1 MFYFSWVFVGWKE
14 RVWGKLTA
22 SLQAPWRS
30 WPIKWNPIFSLS
42 WICEKYEKD
51 ACLLSRQNVPVFLFR
66 IGFHVVKLN
75 SLISSVL
82 VTIDSLMQTNSSPGK
97 TMLEKPQCNSDV
109 PSDKQTCLKVAQLC
123 PTLCEPMNYTVHGIL
138 QARMLEWVAVA
149 FSRGSS
155 QPRDW
160 TQVPCIAGGFFTSEP
175 PGKPKSLSMIVSR
188 NQICNSA
195 KRRGI
200 GSRSYEFIS
209 CFLCSKYLCL
219 EQVISPLC
227 T

>member
-1 MFYFSWVFVGWKE
+1 MKS
-14 RVWGKLTA
+14 
-22 SLQAPWRS
+22 
-30 WPIKWNPIFSLS
+30 N
-42 WICEKYEKD
+42 
-51 ACLLSRQNVPVFLFR
+51 LLSVGNMWKVWKGCTSFIQTECACVLFR
-66 IGFHVVKLN
+66 TGFHVVKLN

-82 VTIDSLMQTNSSPGK
+82 VTIDSLMQTNSNPGK
-97 TMLEKPQCNSDV
+97 TVSETLMSLVTNN
-109 PSDKQTCLKVAQLC
+109 LKVAQSC
-123 PTLCEPMNYTVHGIL
+123 PTLCDPMNYTVHGIL

-160 TQVPCIAGGFFTSEP
+160 TQIPCIAGRFFTSEP
-175 PGKPKSLSMIVSR
+175 PGKPKSLSMIVNR
-188 NQICNSA
+188 NQMCNSA

-209 CFLCSKYLCL
+209 CFLCSKYLGL